1 MFKRWLLIFSV
12 CWWGVLGLSAQDTPM
27 KIVWDDR
34 YDIPSLNLSLLVN
47 SEWRTN
53 AQNDV
58 YTFTQ
63 TQADLEALLDSDPA
77 TTAQNTAY
85 RLIVL
90 PLAQI
95 GIDIRQANI
104 LDITRQLLT
113 GNLTIEHS
121 LNFSVAGR
129 RAIVATGINTEGR
142 GALTAVWTTREQLF
156 VLAMGVGAGETYEAY
171 GFTFGAFLGGIRV
184 LGAQETSQT
193 ITDDLHPLSYA
204 IPQTWLY
211 QAYANQRLTRLFA
224 NRADRDLMNSTIPDK
239 VFSDNWVLIRQVPY
253 ADLNFTSATNLV
265 ALRVYLQFT
274 MLSPQYEGEFF
285 VGGEVGVGMSGAG
298 EQVGFARDALFIVV
312 TLNTQR
318 EIATFYVLH
327 SKDNDTLQ
335 QGLPTFLQILNTVTQ
350 RAD

>member
-1 MFKRWLLIFSV
+1 LAVI
-12 CWWGVLGLSAQDTPM
+12 AQDTPSL

-34 YDIPSLNLSLLVN
+34 YDIPAHTVSLLVN
-47 SEWRTN
+47 SAWRTN

-58 YTFTQ
+58 YTFAQ
-63 TQADLEALLDSDPA
+63 NQADLEAILDSDPA

-95 GIDIRQANI
+95 GIDIRQVSI
-104 LDITRQLLT
+104 LDMTRQLLN

-121 LNFSVAGR
+121 LNFSVTGR

-156 VLAMGVGAGETYEAY
+156 VLAMGVGEGETYEEY
-171 GFTFGAFLGGIRV
+171 GFTFGALLGGIRM
-184 LGAQETSQT
+184 LGAQETPQA
-193 ITDDLHPLSYA
+193 INDELYPLDYA

-211 QAYANQRLTRLFA
+211 TSYPNQRLTRLFA
-224 NRADRDLMNSTIPDK
+224 NVTDRDLMNSATPNK
-239 VFSDNWVLIRQVPY
+239 VFSDNWILIRQVPY

-274 MLSPQYEGEFF
+274 LLSPQYEGEFF
-285 VGGEVGVGMSGAG
+285 VGGETGVGISGAG
-298 EQVGFARDALFIVV
+298 EQVGFARDALFTVV
-312 TLNTQR
+312 TLNAER

-327 SKDNDTLQ
+327 GKDANALQ
-335 QGLPTFLQILNTVTQ
+335 EGLPTFLQILNTVTQ
-350 RAD
+350 RAR